1 MEGSVLVAVISSG
14 AALAVAAISY
24 AFNKKREREAE
35 WRKVKLE
42 HYREYMAA
50 LSAVVGHRSNDTAQT
65 RYSDAVNT
73 MALVAPRDVL
83 RALYAF
89 QDEIRMSNANH
100 SQANHDL
107 RLGDLLR
114 AIRRDVHPKPPD
126 DTGINFMLMDAP
138 PSSGTA
144 TRRQ

>member
-1 MEGSVLVAVISSG
+1 VEGSVLVAIISSG
-14 AALAVAAISY
+14 AALAVAAMTY

-35 WRKVKLE
+35 WRKVKLD

-50 LSAVVGHRSNDTAQT
+50 LSAVVGRRSNDMAQT

-73 MALVAPRDVL
+73 MALVAPPDVL

-89 QDEIRMSNANH
+89 QEEIRMSNANH

-114 AIRRDVHPKPPD
+114 TIRQDVHPKPPD

-138 PSSGTA
+138 PSSGRVTS
-144 TRRQ
+144 

>member
-14 AALAVAAISY
+14 AALAVAAMTY

-50 LSAVVGHRSNDTAQT
+50 LSGVVGHRSNDQAQT

-73 MALVAPRDVL
+73 MALVAPPGVL

-89 QDEIRMSNANH
+89 QKEIRMSNANK
-100 SQANHDL
+100 SQVDHDK
-107 RLGDLLR
+107 RLSDLLR
-114 AIRRDVHPKPPD
+114 EIRQDVHPERPD
-126 DTGINFMLMDAP
+126 DTGIDFMLMDAP
-138 PSSGTA
+138 PSSG
-144 TRRQ
+144 R